1 MSLIELTEMH
11 TKEKDEVKTMRDV
24 NRIKPF
30 CDEFAELWTNYPDLR
45 FGQIMSNIARY
56 VQMEHKKDMFF
67 MEEDEL
73 MEIIR
78 HQLRSV

>member
-1 MSLIELTEMH
+1 
-11 TKEKDEVKTMRDV
+11 MRDAS
-24 NRIKPF
+24 RIKPF
-30 CDEFAELWTNYPDLR
+30 CDEFAELWSNWSDLR

-56 VQMEHKKDMFF
+56 VQMEHGKEMFY

-78 HQLRSV
+78 EQLRGLE

>member
-1 MSLIELTEMH
+1 
-11 TKEKDEVKTMRDV
+11 MRDV

-30 CDEFAELWTNYPDLR
+30 CDEFAELWSRYPDLR

-56 VQMEHKKDMFF
+56 TQMECRKDMFF

-73 MEIIR
+73 MKIIKE
-78 HQLRSV
+78 QLR

>member
-1 MSLIELTEMH
+1 MLI
-11 TKEKDEVKTMRDV
+11 KNRDA

-30 CDEFAELWTNYPDLR
+30 CDEFAELWSKYPDLR

-56 VQMEHKKDMFF
+56 VQMAYRKDIFY

-73 MEIIR
+73 MEV
-78 HQLRSV
+78 LREQPR

>member
-1 MSLIELTEMH
+1 
-11 TKEKDEVKTMRDV
+11 MRDV

-30 CDEFAELWTNYPDLR
+30 CDEFAELWANYPDLR

-56 VQMEHKKDMFF
+56 CQIEKRIDMFF
-67 MEEDEL
+67 LEENEL

-78 HQLRSV
+78 NQLRKDW